1 METQNQD
8 KRPLK
13 ILVIGSKGH
22 PREVQCYNWAEI
34 NKVPNIA
41 DQDAVIIDMT
51 SLTESI
57 LEKIISSVSEAY
69 FKQNFFVKLLASE
82 GQVFAIAV
90 PTARVRIGNI
100 TYDNYWWNPFTLEF
114 EREKGDIIKNVN
126 NEFQRYFN
134 NVKSW
139 NFTMDFDREA
149 NLVER
154 FTKGFPDKKLIYK
167 LAQTRYRASIGI
179 QLLLPTGARFCFLP
193 PPTEISTKTAIDI
206 ILEDFFGIKISEM
219 VEPDWVREIKVPD
232 ENKIKGRIKKSLDR
246 IRIEKKEIEKSKQE
260 LQSITKFRK
269 LLYTEDE
276 ELEQIVWTTFRELGV
291 KVIEPKEKNKEDGWI
306 ETKFG
311 KAVLEIKKAAKSASR
326 KHTRQLDNWVGNC
339 IANGEKCKGILII
352 NHYGDKPLKERKEP
366 FPSDVRDHAKDAR
379 SSNPFCLLT
388 TVELFRAFCAFKEGK
403 VSSDEIFKKIFKADG
418 EECKLI

>member
-34 NKVPNIA
+34 DKVPNIA
-41 DQDAVIIDMT
+41 DQDAVIINMA
-51 SLTESI
+51 SLTKSTV
-57 LEKIISSVSEAY
+57 EKIISSEWGVY
-69 FKQNFFVKLLASE
+69 FKENYFVKLLASR
-82 GQVFAIAV
+82 GQVFVIAI
-90 PTARVRIGNI
+90 PT
-100 TYDNYWWNPFTLEF
+100 TDFFQSKWYDEYWWSPFTFEF
-114 EREKGDIIKNVN
+114 KKEKGNTIENVDY
-126 NEFQRYFN
+126 EFQRYFN
-134 NVKSW
+134 NVKYW

-149 NLVER
+149 DLVER
-154 FTKGFPDKKLIYK
+154 LTKEFPDKKLIYK
-167 LAQTRYRASIGI
+167 LAQTRYRAPIGI

-219 VEPDWVREIKVPD
+219 LDPDWVKEIKVPD
-232 ENKIKGRIKKSLDR
+232 ENRIKGRIKKILDR
-246 IRIEKKEIEKSKQE
+246 IKIEKKEIEKLKQE
-260 LQSITKFRK
+260 MQSITKFRK

-276 ELEQIVWTTFRELGV
+276 ELEQIVWTTFRELGA
-291 KVIEPKEKNKEDGWI
+291 KVIEPKERNKEDGWI

-311 KAVLEIKKAAKSASR
+311 KGVLEIKKAAKSASR
-326 KHTRQLDNWVGNC
+326 VHTRQLDNWVGNC
-339 IANGEKCKGILII
+339 IANGEKCQGILVI

-366 FPSDVRDHAKDAR
+366 FPSDVRDHAKKAR
-379 SSNPFCLLT
+379 LGNPFCLLT
-388 TVELFRAFCAFKEGK
+388 TVELFRAFCAFKGGE
-403 VSSDEIFKKIFKADG
+403 VSSDEIFKKIFEADG

>member
-1 METQNQD
+1 M
-8 KRPLK
+8 
-13 ILVIGSKGH
+13 VIGSKGH

-34 NKVPNIA
+34 DKVPNIA
-41 DQDAVIIDMT
+41 DQDIVIINMV
-51 SLTESI
+51 SLTKSI
-57 LEKIISSVSEAY
+57 LEKIISSKSVAY
-69 FKQNFFVKLLASE
+69 FKGNYFLKLLGSG

-90 PTARVRIGNI
+90 PTARVRIGNM

-114 EREKGDIIKNVN
+114 EREKGDTIENVN

-134 NVKSW
+134 NMKSW
-139 NFTMDFDREA
+139 NFTMDFDKSA
-149 NLVER
+149 GIVKNIIS
-154 FTKGFPDKKLIYK
+154 KFPNEVIHK
-167 LAQTRYRASIGI
+167 LAQTRYRAPIGI

-246 IRIEKKEIEKSKQE
+246 IKTEKEEIEKSKQE
-260 LQSITKFRK
+260 MQSIARFRK

-276 ELEQIVWTTFRELGV
+276 ELEQIVWTTFRELGA
-291 KVIEPKEKNKEDGWI
+291 KVTEPKKKNKEDGWI

-311 KAVLEIKKAAKSASR
+311 KAVLEIKKTAKSASR
-326 KHTRQLDNWVGNC
+326 VHTRQLDNWVGNS
-339 IANGEKCKGILII
+339 IANGEKCKGILVI

-379 SSNPFCLLT
+379 LGNPFCLLT
-388 TVELFRAFCAFKEGK
+388 TIELFRAFCAFKEGE
-403 VSSDEIFKKIFKADG
+403 VSSDEIFKKIFEANG

>member
-8 KRPLK
+8 KRSLK

-22 PREVQCYNWAEI
+22 PREVQSYNWTEI
-34 NKVPNIA
+34 DRAPNIA

-51 SLTESI
+51 SLTKSVLEEIIASES
-57 LEKIISSVSEAY
+57 VGY
-69 FKQNFFVKLLASE
+69 FKSNYFLKLFASR
-82 GQVFAIAV
+82 GQVFVIAV
-90 PTARVRIGNI
+90 PTAEVED
-100 TYDNYWWNPFTLEF
+100 TSYDNYWWNPFTLEF
-114 EREKGDIIKNVN
+114 EREKGDTVEKVN
-126 NEFQRYFN
+126 DKFQRYFN

-139 NFTMDFDREA
+139 NFTMDFDKSAGIVKDIISSFSNE
-149 NLVER
+149 V
-154 FTKGFPDKKLIYK
+154 IHK
-167 LAQTRYRASIGI
+167 LAQTRYRAPIGI
-179 QLLLPTGARFCFLP
+179 QLVPPAGARFCFLP

-219 VEPDWVREIKVPD
+219 LEPDWVREIKVPD
-232 ENKIKGRIKKSLDR
+232 ENKTKGRIKKSLDR

-260 LQSITKFRK
+260 MQSITKFRK

-276 ELEQIVWTTFRELGV
+276 ELEQIVWTTFRELGA

-326 KHTRQLDNWVGNC
+326 VHTRQLDNWVGNC
-339 IANGEKCKGILII
+339 IANGEKCKGVLII
-352 NHYGDKPLKERKEP
+352 NHFGDKPLKERKEA
-366 FPSDVRDHAKDAR
+366 FPSDVRDHAKKAR
-379 SSNPFCLLT
+379 PASPFCLLT
-388 TVELFRAFCAFKEGK
+388 TVELFKAFCAFKEGK
-403 VSSDEIFKKIFKADG
+403 VSSDEIFKKIFEADG

>member
-1 METQNQD
+1 METQTKD

-22 PREVQCYNWAEI
+22 PREVQCYNWADI
-34 NKVPNIA
+34 DKVPNIA

-69 FKQNFFVKLLASE
+69 FKENFFVKLLASE
-82 GQVFAIAV
+82 GQVFVITV
-90 PTARVRIGNI
+90 PTVRVIIRG
-100 TYDNYWWNPFTLEF
+100 TPYDNYWWSPFTLDF
-114 EREKGDIIKNVN
+114 EREKGVTIEKVSSKF
-126 NEFQRYFN
+126 ERYFN
-134 NVKSW
+134 NVKCW
-139 NFTMDFDREA
+139 NFTVDFHKSARIVDIIKEFS
-149 NLVER
+149 NEV
-154 FTKGFPDKKLIYK
+154 IHK
-167 LAQTRYRASIGI
+167 LAQTRYRAPIGI
-179 QLLLPTGARFCFLP
+179 QLLLSTGARFCFLP
-193 PPTEISTKTAIDI
+193 PPTGISTKTAIDI

-219 VEPDWVREIKVPD
+219 LEPDWAKGIRVPGEKEIEK
-232 ENKIKGRIKKSLDR
+232 RIEKSLDR
-246 IRIEKKEIEKSKQE
+246 IKIEKKEIKKSKQE

-276 ELEQIVWTTFRELGV
+276 ELEQIVWTTFRELGA
-291 KVIEPKEKNKEDGWI
+291 KVIEPKKKNKEDGWI

-311 KAVLEIKKAAKSASR
+311 KAVLEIKKTAKSASR

-366 FPSDVRDHAKDAR
+366 FPSDVRDHAKKAR
-379 SSNPFCLLT
+379 PGNPFCLLAT
-388 TVELFRAFCAFKEGK
+388 IELFRAFCAFKEGNI
-403 VSSDEIFKKIFKADG
+403 SSDEIFKKIFEADG

>member
-22 PREVQCYNWAEI
+22 SREVQCYNWIEVDKA
-34 NKVPNIA
+34 PNIA

-69 FKQNFFVKLLASE
+69 FKENFFVKLLASE
-82 GQVFAIAV
+82 GQVFVIAV
-90 PTARVRIGNI
+90 PTAEVED
-100 TYDNYWWNPFTLEF
+100 TSYDNYWWNPFTLEF
-114 EREKGDIIKNVN
+114 EREKGYIIENVN

-134 NVKSW
+134 NVKYW
-139 NFTMDFDREA
+139 NFTMDFDRETD
-149 NLVER
+149 LVER
-154 FTKGFPDKKLIYK
+154 LNKGFPDKKLIYK
-167 LAQTRYRASIGI
+167 LAQTRYRAPIGI

-219 VEPDWVREIKVPD
+219 LEPDWVREIKVPD

-246 IRIEKKEIEKSKQE
+246 IRIEKKEIEKLKQE

-276 ELEQIVWTTFRELGV
+276 ELEQIVWTTFRELGA

-311 KAVLEIKKAAKSASR
+311 KAVVEIKKAAKSASR
-326 KHTRQLDNWVGNC
+326 VDTRQLDNWVGNC
-339 IANGEKCKGILII
+339 IANGEECKGILII

-366 FPSDVRDHAKDAR
+366 FPSDVRDHAKKAR
-379 SSNPFCLLT
+379 PGNPFCLLT

-403 VSSDEIFKKIFKADG
+403 VSSDEIFKKIFEADG

>member
-8 KRPLK
+8 KRLLK

-22 PREVQCYNWAEI
+22 PREIQCYNWTEI
-34 NKVPNIA
+34 GKVPNIA
-41 DQDAVIIDMT
+41 DQDVVIINMT

-69 FKQNFFVKLLASE
+69 FKRDYFVKLLASG
-82 GQVFAIAV
+82 GQIFVIAV

-100 TYDNYWWNPFTLEF
+100 TYDNYWWNPFTLDF
-114 EREKGDIIKNVN
+114 EREEGYTIENVN

-134 NVKSW
+134 NVKYW
-139 NFTMDFDREA
+139 NFTMDFDKSAGIVKDIISSFSNE
-149 NLVER
+149 V
-154 FTKGFPDKKLIYK
+154 IHK
-167 LAQTRYRASIGI
+167 LAQTRYRAPLGI

-193 PPTEISTKTAIDI
+193 PPTEISTNTAIDI
-206 ILEDFFGIKISEM
+206 ILEDFFRIKTSEM
-219 VEPDWVREIKVPD
+219 PEPDWVKEMKVPGEQEIK
-232 ENKIKGRIKKSLDR
+232 KRIEKSLDR
-246 IRIEKKEIEKSKQE
+246 IKIEKKKIEKSKQE
-260 LQSITKFRK
+260 MQSITKFRK

-276 ELEQIVWTTFRELGV
+276 ELEQIVRATFRELGA

-326 KHTRQLDNWVGNC
+326 VHTRQLDNWVGNC
-339 IANGEKCKGILII
+339 IANGEKCKGMLVI
-352 NHYGDKPLKERKEP
+352 NHYGDKSLKERKEP
-366 FPSDVRDHAKDAR
+366 FPSDVRDHAKKAR
-379 SSNPFCLLT
+379 PGSPFCLLT

-403 VSSDEIFKKIFKADG
+403 VLADGIFKKIFEADG

>member
-22 PREVQCYNWAEI
+22 SREVQCYNWIEVDKA
-34 NKVPNIA
+34 PNIA

-69 FKQNFFVKLLASE
+69 FKENFFVKLLASE
-82 GQVFAIAV
+82 GQVFVIAV
-90 PTARVRIGNI
+90 PTAEVED
-100 TYDNYWWNPFTLEF
+100 TSYDNYWWNPFTLEF
-114 EREKGDIIKNVN
+114 EREKGYIIENVN

-134 NVKSW
+134 NVKYW
-139 NFTMDFDREA
+139 NFTMDFDRETD
-149 NLVER
+149 LVER
-154 FTKGFPDKKLIYK
+154 LNKGFPDKKLIYK
-167 LAQTRYRASIGI
+167 LAQTRYRAPIGI

-219 VEPDWVREIKVPD
+219 LEPDWVREIKVPD

-246 IRIEKKEIEKSKQE
+246 IRIEKKEIEKLKQE

-276 ELEQIVWTTFRELGV
+276 ELEQIVWTTFRELGA
-291 KVIEPKEKNKEDGWI
+291 KVIEPKEKNKEDG
-306 ETKFG
+306 
-311 KAVLEIKKAAKSASR
+311 
-326 KHTRQLDNWVGNC
+326 
-339 IANGEKCKGILII
+339 
-352 NHYGDKPLKERKEP
+352 
-366 FPSDVRDHAKDAR
+366 
-379 SSNPFCLLT
+379 
-388 TVELFRAFCAFKEGK
+388 
-403 VSSDEIFKKIFKADG
+403 
-418 EECKLI
+418 

>member
-13 ILVIGSKGH
+13 ILVIGSKEH
-22 PREVQCYNWAEI
+22 SREVQCYNWTEI
-34 NKVPNIA
+34 DKVPNIA

-69 FKQNFFVKLLASE
+69 FKENYFVKLFVSG
-82 GQVFAIAV
+82 GQVFVITV
-90 PTARVRIGNI
+90 PTAETMIEDE
-100 TYDNYWWNPFTLEF
+100 TYDNYWWSPCTVEF
-114 EREKGDIIKNVN
+114 EREKGDIIENVN

-134 NVKSW
+134 NVKYW
-139 NFTMDFDREA
+139 KFTMNFDKSNE
-149 NLVER
+149 LVEN
-154 FTKGFPDKKLIYK
+154 LIGEHSAKIHK
-167 LAQTRYRASIGI
+167 LAQTRYYAAIGI
-179 QLLLPTGARFCFLP
+179 QLLLPDEARFCFLP

-219 VEPDWVREIKVPD
+219 LEPDWVREIKVPD

-260 LQSITKFRK
+260 MQSITKFRK

-276 ELEQIVWTTFRELGV
+276 ELEQIVWTTFRELGA

-326 KHTRQLDNWVGNC
+326 VHTRQLDNWVGNC
-339 IANGEKCKGILII
+339 IANGEKCKGVLII
-352 NHYGDKPLKERKEP
+352 NHFGDKPLKERKEA
-366 FPSDVRDHAKDAR
+366 FPSDVRDHAKKAR
-379 SSNPFCLLT
+379 PASPFCLLT
-388 TVELFRAFCAFKEGK
+388 TVELFKAFCAFKEGK
-403 VSSDEIFKKIFKADG
+403 VSSDEIFKKIFEADG